1 MKELSSLRGV
11 GKARLDALAKA
22 GIFTMRDLLFTLP
35 IAYKDTL
42 HPTPVAELTAG
53 QTACVS
59 VFLKAPAKLSRFN
72 GRTAVTAKMT
82 DGTKTL
88 TVHFYQQPWM
98 KDSLKTDTEYLLYG
112 RVEEKSSGFTMI
124 CPSVEHDRALIPK
137 YRTLPGLPDKTF
149 SGLVKQALEQI
160 DDCVQETL
168 PQGVRTRHHLCEINF
183 ALRQTH
189 FPDSV
194 EALQIA
200 KRRLA
205 FESLL
210 LYQAAMGLTRGARQE
225 GVQIQ
230 TAEPEAF
237 FVSLPF
243 PPTGAQRRVLNE
255 IAQDLQ
261 APRAMA
267 RMVQG
272 DVGCGKTVVAFGA
285 IYLSAKGGYQSALMA
300 PTEILARQHLES
312 AKKMLEPLGI
322 TCGLLIGG
330 MKAAER
336 REALESIKTGRWQA
350 VIGTHALLS
359 EGVEYHRLG
368 LVVTDEQHRFGVRQ
382 RKKLA
387 DKAEQE
393 PNALVMS
400 ATPIPRSLALVLYG
414 DLDLSVIDEM
424 PPGRTPVETRVV
436 PEEKRAGLYEF
447 IHAETKAGHQ
457 TYIVCPLV
465 EESEAIEAA
474 SAQSMYTNLSSSAL
488 HDLRLGLTYGSQ
500 DPAEKEKTINAFA
513 HGELDVLVA
522 TTVIEV
528 GVNVPSASVMVIENA
543 DRFGLSQLHQLRGR
557 VGRGAAKSWCFLM
570 AKKNARLNALC
581 KTSDGFEIARED
593 LRQRG
598 PGDFLGTRQHGE
610 RLLPGMTDGA
620 DVRLIEETR
629 DCLKTLRAPEYAAEL
644 DAVLASARMT
654 YDRLTKDIAFN

>member
-35 IAYKDTL
+35 TAYKDTL

-88 TVHFYQQPWM
+88 TVQFYQQPWM

-137 YRTLPGLPDKTF
+137 YRALPGLPDKTF

-168 PQGVRTRHHLCEINF
+168 PQGVRTRHQLCEINF

-189 FPDSV
+189 FPDSA

-225 GVQIQ
+225 GVQIE

-237 FVSLPF
+237 FASLPF

-272 DVGCGKTVVAFGA
+272 DVGCGKTAVAFGA
-285 IYLSAKGGYQSALMA
+285 IYLAAKGGYQSALMA

-322 TCGLLIGG
+322 TCGLLLGG
-330 MKAAER
+330 MKTAER

-447 IHAETKAGHQ
+447 IRAEAKAGHQ

-474 SAQSMYTNLSSSAL
+474 SAQSMYADLCSGAL

-500 DPAEKEKTINAFA
+500 DPVQKEETINAFA

-610 RLLPGMTDGA
+610 RLLPGVTDGA

-629 DCLKTLRAPEYAAEL
+629 DCLKTLRSPEYAAEL
-644 DAVLASARMT
+644 QAVLASARTT
-654 YDRLTKDIAFN
+654 YDRLTKDITFN

>member
-88 TVHFYQQPWM
+88 TVQFYQQPWM

-230 TAEPEAF
+230 TAEPETF